1 MLCCFLKCAD
11 VQWGTRLWR
20 KVFGNSSWFFSG
32 HKRGYSKLK
41 CCMKT
46 SFIALAGNR
55 TRVNCLEGSYAS
67 HYTTNA
73 CFAVF
78 WSVQM
83 FNEGQVM
90 KESVW
95 QLFII
100 FLDTHQFPNLHE
112 PWPVNFCP
120 LLVLLGHMI
129 DTLKWWVTLLHWP
142 GIEPGSTAWEA
153 AMLSTIPP
161 MHVKTV

>member
-1 MLCCFLKCAD
+1 MVTD
-11 VQWGTRLWR
+11 TY
-20 KVFGNSSWFFSG
+20 FGHCWNSEDIANSSVAWRHHLLRWPGIEPGSTAWKAAMLATIPPT
-32 HKRGYSKLK
+32 HALLLSKVCRCSMRDK
-41 CCMKT
+41 
-46 SFIALAGNR
+46 
-55 TRVNCLEGSYAS
+55 
-67 HYTTNA
+67 
-73 CFAVF
+73 
-78 WSVQM
+78 
-83 FNEGQVM
+83 VM